1 MTGLESLAT
10 QGVHV
15 LSFSKDVERK
25 FQRCGEEIPKMW
37 RGNSKDV
44 ERKFQRCGEVL
55 TIFH

>member
-37 RGNSKDV
+37 RGVDYFPLIYYNLS
-44 ERKFQRCGEVL
+44 RRGEG
-55 TIFH
+55 